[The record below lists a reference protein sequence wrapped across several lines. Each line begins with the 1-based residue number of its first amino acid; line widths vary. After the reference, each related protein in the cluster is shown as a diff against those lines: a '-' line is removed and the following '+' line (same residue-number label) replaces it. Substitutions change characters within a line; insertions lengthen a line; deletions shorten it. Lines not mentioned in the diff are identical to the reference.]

1 LGRDWDGEIFLLEIT
16 GCTAFDR
23 ADRASL
29 GNGAEFD
36 TIACA
41 VAYPSKV
48 FLMVEDTD
56 TYDTTQK
63 QTLKNNSW
71 KDWFWYV
78 IVGIMLFLMVLGY
91 FVYRWWVNKRL
102 AEAEVQQTQEDI
114 DGVVEEQEQGFG
126 GDLNDD
132 QVHVNPLNTQVA
144 KMRNQG
150 APMIGDTGQGGQVL
164 SDQAEVRVDKFAER
178 QEFGPSQMQSRW

>member
-1 LGRDWDGEIFLLEIT
+1 
-16 GCTAFDR
+16 
-23 ADRASL
+23 
-29 GNGAEFD
+29 
-36 TIACA
+36 
-41 VAYPSKV
+41 
-48 FLMVEDTD
+48 
-56 TYDTTQK
+56 
-63 QTLKNNSW
+63 
-71 KDWFWYV
+71 
-78 IVGIMLFLMVLGY
+78 
-91 FVYRWWVNKRL
+91 L